1 VKAWE
6 FLSITMRNH
15 MRTLG
20 CLVCL
25 LVFYL
30 CAPAGLFAKVFYAKE
45 EALRTAFP
53 EADTIDKETFF
64 LTDDQKR
71 QVEALARTR
80 LDSKLV
86 TVYIGKRAK
95 KPLGYAI
102 IDVHTVRTLPEAVM
116 VVLSPEGRVASTLV
130 LAFYEPLEYL
140 PNERWLRQFD
150 QATLT
155 PDLRVGGRIAGI
167 TGATLT
173 ARAMSESVRKVLAL
187 HQVLIAKG
195 GR

>member
-1 VKAWE
+1 
-6 FLSITMRNH
+6 
-15 MRTLG
+15 MRTLTG
-20 CLVCL
+20 LTFL
-25 LVFYL
+25 LVLHL
-30 CAPAGLFAKVFYAKE
+30 CAPVGLLAKVFYAKE

-53 EADTIDKETFF
+53 EADVIGKETFF
-64 LTDDQKR
+64 LTGDQKK
-71 QVEALARTR
+71 QVEALAHTR

-86 TVYIGKRAK
+86 TVYIGKRGQ

-116 VVLSPEGRVASTLV
+116 VVLSPEGRVASTLI

-140 PNERWLRQFD
+140 PNERWLKQFD
-150 QATLT
+150 QAKLT